1 MRNVSIYRMKCVRTT
16 IGFHGFTLVELL
28 VVIAII
34 GILSAI
40 LLPALARA
48 RESARRASCQNNLKQ
63 FGTVFAMYAGENK
76 GDFPPPAPY
85 GSVRP
90 DGRSSPLF
98 ESPRGLSIVPDYLAD
113 PAIAECPSDIGA
125 DPGWVSVGPRVPSG
139 PIAFDEWQD
148 DALQAQDMVSYDYYL
163 CAELARSYMYKGYLA
178 ANTAEYYG
186 IWGAKSV
193 NPIVGDMAILGHT
206 TVRVKDYTEDLP
218 METALWPPWVP
229 APPMAT
235 GTFHSDH
242 VVRVRQGAERY
253 YITDINNPAASG
265 SAESYLPI
273 VWDTFGSSM
282 FTDNDAGGLAFNH
295 VPGGSNVLY
304 MDGHVSYV
312 RYSSGFPIVSDE
324 QIVKENSHHGL
335 G

>member
-1 MRNVSIYRMKCVRTT
+1 M
-16 IGFHGFTLVELL
+16 ELL

-63 FGTVFAMYAGENK
+63 FGTIFAMYAGENK
-76 GDFPPPAPY
+76 GDYPPPAPY
-85 GSVRP
+85 GSVRT
-90 DGRSSPLF
+90 DGLSSPLF
-98 ESPRGLSIVPDYLAD
+98 ESPHGASIVPNYLAD
-113 PAIAECPSDIGA
+113 PAIAECPSDSGA
-125 DPGWVSVGPRVPSG
+125 DPGWVSVGPRVPPG
-139 PIAFDEWQD
+139 GIVFERWQK
-148 DALQAQDMVSYDYYL
+148 DALQAQDMISYDYYL

-178 ANTAEYYG
+178 ANAAEYYG

-193 NPIVGDMAILGHT
+193 NPIMGDVAILGHT

-218 METALWPPWVP
+218 MEPPPWPPWVP
-229 APPMAT
+229 APPVAT
-235 GTFHSDH
+235 GTFGSDA
-242 VVRVRQGAERY
+242 VVRIRQGAERF
-253 YITDINNPAASG
+253 YITDVNNPAAAGFS
-265 SAESYLPI
+265 ESNLAI
-273 VWDTFGSSM
+273 MWDTFGSSA

-304 MDGHVSYV
+304 MDGHVTYV
-312 RYSSGFPIVSDE
+312 RYPSKFPMVKDE
-324 QIVKENSHHGL
+324 QVVKENSHHGL